1 MCRKLC
7 NSWHSFLRLSYVSFV
22 WEIRKFNLIIF
33 QLLKIKAIQISLFVD
48 FLNAFL
54 AMIDSLSAVIHFRII
69 WLLLLHWQSFI
80 IIKKVHCCFRMMYS
94 ILKNIFMYSSLF
106 KSQFRFKEILCKM
119 FKTAENDLIVYL
131 ENQSCRKRWSDTY
144 ERSETLM
151 YIDSWYQE
159 FWREDAEVI
168 RKNNV

>member
-1 MCRKLC
+1 
-7 NSWHSFLRLSYVSFV
+7 
-22 WEIRKFNLIIF
+22 
-33 QLLKIKAIQISLFVD
+33 
-48 FLNAFL
+48 
-54 AMIDSLSAVIHFRII
+54 
-69 WLLLLHWQSFI
+69 
-80 IIKKVHCCFRMMYS
+80 
-94 ILKNIFMYSSLF
+94 MYSSLF

-151 YIDSWYQE
+151 YIDSWYQK

-168 RKNNV
+168 RKNSV